1 MNILNKVNSSN
12 DIKRLNKN
20 ELPQLCA
27 ELREFIIENVSKTGG
42 HLASNLGTVE
52 LTVALHRV
60 YDSAVDR
67 IVFDVGHQSYAHKI
81 ITGRRDA
88 FGTLRCYGGL
98 SGFPKPYEADDD
110 AFIAGHA
117 SNSVSVALGMARA
130 RTIKGENYSVCAVIG
145 DGAMTGGLAYEGLA
159 NVGGSSE
166 PIVII
171 LNDNGMSINGNVGG
185 MAKLL
190 SKERV
195 KPGYINFKRWY
206 RQAVSGMDGI
216 YNASHKLKEALKKSI
231 LPSNMFDSMGIYYLG
246 PVDGHDVDQLET
258 VIRWA
263 KEMNTPVLVH
273 VISKKGKGC
282 VYAEEH
288 PDKYHGVGR
297 FDPVTGKMPE
307 AKPCFSSVFGSKL
320 TQLAETNHNI
330 VAITAAMCAGT
341 GLTGFSERFPDRFFD
356 VGIAEEHAVS
366 MAAGMAKQG
375 LLPVVAIYSGFL
387 QRAYDMLIHDVSLQ
401 DLHVVFC
408 VDRAGLVGNDGE
420 THHGAFDISYLRS
433 VPHMQVLC
441 PANFAELEAML
452 DEAVNRMSGPVAIRY
467 PRGGEGRY
475 TDCHAEGCT
484 HLRSGN
490 DITIAAYG
498 TDINIALNTAD
509 ILADKGIHADV
520 YKLSRLNSGYYADII
535 DSMRETGRFLMS
547 EQVCQTGCIADEIL
561 AYAERAG
568 VKIECAYTPNL
579 GSGIVVQGT
588 VPELIRHCG
597 LDENSL
603 AKAAEKLVRG
613 E

>member
-130 RTIKGENYSVCAVIG
+130 RTIKGDNYSVCAVIG
-145 DGAMTGGLAYEGLA
+145 DGALTGGLAYEGLA

-282 VYAEEH
+282 AYAEEH

-467 PRGGEGRY
+467 PRGGGGRY
-475 TDCHAEGCT
+475 TDCHTEGCT

-520 YKLSRLNSGYYADII
+520 YKLSRLDSGYYADII

>member
-1 MNILNKVNSSN
+1 MNILNKLNSSN

-20 ELPQLCA
+20 ELPRLCA

-145 DGAMTGGLAYEGLA
+145 DGALTGGLAYEGLA

-288 PDKYHGVGR
+288 PERYHGVGK
-297 FDPVTGKMPE
+297 FDPATGQMPE

>member
-145 DGAMTGGLAYEGLA
+145 DGALTGGLAYEGLA
-159 NVGGSSE
+159 NVGGSNE

-282 VYAEEH
+282 AYAEEH

-307 AKPCFSSVFGSKL
+307 AKPCFSSVFGNKL

-467 PRGGEGRY
+467 PRGGGGRY
-475 TDCHAEGCT
+475 TDCHTEGCT

>member
-145 DGAMTGGLAYEGLA
+145 DGALTGGLAYEGLA

-282 VYAEEH
+282 AYAEEH

-307 AKPCFSSVFGSKL
+307 AKPCFSSVFGNKL

-467 PRGGEGRY
+467 PRGGGGRY
-475 TDCHAEGCT
+475 TDCHTEGCT

-561 AYAERAG
+561 ACAERAG
-568 VKIECAYTPNL
+568 VKIDCAYTPNL

-597 LDENSL
+597 LDEISL

>member
-145 DGAMTGGLAYEGLA
+145 DGALTGGLAYEGLA

-282 VYAEEH
+282 AYAEEH

-509 ILADKGIHADV
+509 ILADKGIYADV
-520 YKLSRLNSGYYADII
+520 YKLSRLDSGYYADVI
-535 DSMRETGRFLMS
+535 DSMRKTGRFLMS

-561 AYAERAG
+561 ACAERAA
-568 VKIECAYTPNL
+568 VKIDCAYTPNL

-597 LDENSL
+597 LDEISL